1 MSETKEITRAAGVVS
16 AATMASRVLGLLRD
30 MVIAGFFGA
39 GMGADAFFVA
49 FRIPNFFRRLFAE
62 GSLTSSFIPVYAEYL
77 ETKSKSEQETLVD
90 LSFTFAVAILA
101 AVTVLG
107 VLGAEPLVYLLAAG
121 FSREPEKIALAVSLT
136 RWCFPYL
143 FFIGLVA
150 LCMGVLNAHRRF
162 FAPAFAPVLL
172 NVSMILAPLTLSWF
186 LDPPIYAQ
194 AVGVLLGGAAQLLFQ
209 VPYLREIGISWT
221 PKLDVNHPGVRRVLR
236 LMGPAV
242 FGLAITQITILI
254 NTQLASFLPS
264 GTVSYLY
271 FADRLVELP
280 LGGFAVALGT
290 AALPSL
296 SRLAASGTREQ
307 YAESLFYAL
316 RLTLF
321 ISIPATAALILLR
334 EPIMRVLFQR
344 GSFDAEATRH
354 TARALLGY
362 SVGLPFYCLQRVLV
376 PGFYALKDAKTPV
389 RAGAWALLANAATGA
404 TLMWSLEELGLA
416 LATAVSAAV
425 NVTLL
430 FLWIAPRVAAPPW
443 RELVS
448 AGLRSAAATAAMAAV
463 VWWMRGW
470 TEWLAP
476 GGGAAKAGILLAACV
491 GGAAVYFAAAAL
503 LGSKELKVI
512 RELL

>member
-1 MSETKEITRAAGVVS
+1 MTRAAGVVS
-16 AATMASRVLGLLRD
+16 AATLASRVLGLFRD

-62 GSLTSSFIPVYAEYL
+62 GSLTASFIPVYAEYL
-77 ETKSKSEQETLVD
+77 EKKTKSEQETLVD
-90 LSFTFAVAILA
+90 ITATFAVAVLFL
-101 AVTVLG
+101 VTALG
-107 VLGAEPLVYLLAAG
+107 VLGARPLVYLLAAG
-121 FSREPEKIALAVSLT
+121 FSQDPEKIDLAVGLT
-136 RWCFPYL
+136 RVCFPYL

-172 NVSMILAPLTLSWF
+172 NVSMIAAPLALFWF
-186 LDPPIYAQ
+186 LETPIYAQ
-194 AVGVLLGGAAQLLFQ
+194 AIGVLLGGVAQLAFQ
-209 VPYLREIGISWT
+209 IPYLREIGITWT
-221 PKLDVNHPGVRRVLR
+221 PKLDVNHPGVRRILR

-242 FGLAITQITILI
+242 FGLAITQLTILI

-280 LGGFAVALGT
+280 LGGFAVAIGT

-296 SRLAASGTREQ
+296 SRLASSGSREQ
-307 YAESLFYAL
+307 YTESLFYAL

-321 ISIPATAALILLR
+321 ISIPATVALILLR

-344 GSFDAEATRH
+344 GSFDMEATRH

-362 SVGLPFYCLQRVLV
+362 SIGLPFYCLQRVLV
-376 PGFYALKDAKTPV
+376 PGFYALKDSRTPV
-389 RAGAWALLANAATGA
+389 KAGAWALLANAATGV

-425 NVTLL
+425 NVALL
-430 FLWIAPRVAAPPW
+430 FRWIGPRIAAPPW
-443 RELVS
+443 RELAS
-448 AGLRSAAATAAMAAV
+448 AGLRSALATAAMGAFLLWTRGAA
-463 VWWMRGW
+463 
-470 TEWLAP
+470 EWLTP
-476 GGGAAKAGILLAACV
+476 GGTGVKLAILAAACV
-491 GGAAVYFAAAAL
+491 GGAVVYFVVAAL
-503 LGSKELKVI
+503 LGSKELKTV